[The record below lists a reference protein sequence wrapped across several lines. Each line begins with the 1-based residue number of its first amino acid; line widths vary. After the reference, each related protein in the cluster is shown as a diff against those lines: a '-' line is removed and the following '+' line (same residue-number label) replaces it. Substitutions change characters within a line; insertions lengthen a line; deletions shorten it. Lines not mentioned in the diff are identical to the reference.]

1 MSSGS
6 KFEDESFDLSEIQ
19 GGEEHPIF
27 LHDGTRV
34 TGDSKPNSKNTISQ
48 TQLSSQMLTSVN

>member
-27 LHDGTRV
+27 LHDGTKGYWRLKAKFQKIRFH
-34 TGDSKPNSKNTISQ
+34 KPNCP
-48 TQLSSQMLTSVN
+48 LRC